1 MLAAIRAEQGSFDAF
16 ALRQSAAHAAHFRG
30 RPLDAAALARFTAQA
45 DASLAE
51 QERVERADSG
61 DFGQFVQRYQA
72 GARYLPV
79 PDEPS
84 APAIVQQRV
93 A

>member
-1 MLAAIRAEQGSFDAF
+1 MA
-16 ALRQSAAHAAHFRG
+16 
-30 RPLDAAALARFTAQA
+30 PAALARFTAQA

-51 QERVERADSG
+51 QDRVERADSG

-79 PDEPS
+79 PDEPPME
-84 APAIVQQRV
+84 AVLAQQRV